1 MSDLEIQAAK
11 YRKQVEQVMKT
22 NKDYQCQIKDLQTKL
37 DDEQRKFEDIQ
48 ENTLVIERRSNLLQS
63 EIEELRSGL
72 EQAER
77 IRCTFSLMSTNLLFF
92 NVLKH
97 SLQSKFTLLIIPP
110 NYKRSKTCRKRA
122 HGRLRASKLAAYAKY
137 CAYQSKAKN

>member
-1 MSDLEIQAAK
+1 MRKFCKCDYSHDYDLSVKLIVLTKCIQVSLDQEIRNRAELTRTKKKMEGDMSDLEIQAAK

-77 IRCTFSLMSTNLLFF
+77 IRCTF
-92 NVLKH
+92 
-97 SLQSKFTLLIIPP
+97 
-110 NYKRSKTCRKRA
+110 
-122 HGRLRASKLAAYAKY
+122 
-137 CAYQSKAKN
+137 

>member
-1 MSDLEIQAAK
+1 MQKFRSCVYELSINLVYLTNCIQVSLDQEIRNRAELTRTKKKMEGDISDLEIQASK

-37 DDEQRKFEDIQ
+37 DDEQRKYEDIQ

-77 IRCTFSLMSTNLLFF
+77 IWCTFILMSTELLFYL
-92 NVLKH
+92 VL
-97 SLQSKFTLLIIPP
+97 
-110 NYKRSKTCRKRA
+110 
-122 HGRLRASKLAAYAKY
+122 
-137 CAYQSKAKN
+137 